1 MMRYRERGVTF
12 LGWLIILV
20 PVALL
25 LYAAMRLVP
34 VYLEYMK
41 IARTLEQLTS
51 ESVGDGSDPR
61 SLRYSIEKRFDVED
75 VHVITADD
83 IKITK
88 EGGGYKVQA
97 SYEATAPYVSNVY
110 LLVVFDKVVVVK

>member
-1 MMRYRERGVTF
+1 MRYRERGVTF

-25 LYAAMRLVP
+25 VYAGMRLVP

-51 ESVGDGSDPR
+51 ESVGDGSDAR
-61 SLRYSIEKRFDVED
+61 VLRYSIEKRFDIED

-110 LLVVFDKVVVVK
+110 LLVVFDKTVVIK

>member
-1 MMRYRERGVTF
+1 MRHRERGVTF
-12 LGWLIILV
+12 LGWLVILA
-20 PVALL
+20 PVALV
-25 LYAAMRLVP
+25 LYAGIRLVP

-51 ESVGDGSDPR
+51 ESIGDGSDPR

-75 VHVITADD
+75 VHVITAQDV
-83 IKITK
+83 KITK
-88 EGGGYKVQA
+88 EAAGFKVQA
-97 SYEATAPYVSNVY
+97 SYEATAPYLSNIY